1 LGGNLFI
8 PGLCQKAQA
17 HPLPIID
24 TQIHNY
30 QPLPLKSIN
39 NTMNLGI
46 SPENFTVQLTVDSV
60 LKVEWADE
68 IRMRHTKERFEEMKA
83 QLKEVKQNEEQDW
96 SVKLVLGELKQ
107 IKSKVEAMQVDTE
120 ETKLSLINIEDNVE
134 KIRQKMVITDARRR
148 WWLR

>member
-60 LKVEWADE
+60 LKVE
-68 IRMRHTKERFEEMKA
+68 
-83 QLKEVKQNEEQDW
+83 
-96 SVKLVLGELKQ
+96 
-107 IKSKVEAMQVDTE
+107 
-120 ETKLSLINIEDNVE
+120 
-134 KIRQKMVITDARRR
+134 
-148 WWLR
+148 

>member
-1 LGGNLFI
+1 
-8 PGLCQKAQA
+8 
-17 HPLPIID
+17 
-24 TQIHNY
+24 
-30 QPLPLKSIN
+30 
-39 NTMNLGI
+39 MNLGI